1 MFYLHG
7 ARSSQAMGDQ
17 APSADDE
24 KAKIEYELRGKTLK
38 VYLHVL
44 KQGKPVGVR
53 EVQRELG
60 FSSPSVAYHH
70 IEKLARLGII
80 EQDGM
85 GNYVLTKKVDPGILQ
100 AFVNVGR
107 FSLPRLGFYAV
118 FFSTVAAAYAIEDY
132 SFLDLYALVG
142 TVGAAAA
149 FWFETARL
157 WRRKP
162 F

>member
-1 MFYLHG
+1 
-7 ARSSQAMGDQ
+7 MGVTP
-17 APSADDE
+17 PSAESE
-24 KAKIEYELRGKTLK
+24 KEKIEYALRGKTLK
-38 VYLHVL
+38 VYLYVL

-70 IEKLARLGII
+70 MEKLTRLAII
-80 EQDGM
+80 EQDNM

-100 AFVNVGR
+100 AFVNVGK

-118 FFSTVAAAYAIEDY
+118 FFTSVAAAYVVEDY

-149 FWFETARL
+149 FWFEASRL

>member
-1 MFYLHG
+1 MG
-7 ARSSQAMGDQ
+7 APE
-17 APSADDE
+17 PSAEDQ

-38 VYLHVL
+38 VYLYVL

-80 EQDGM
+80 EQDSM
-85 GNYVLTKKVDPGILQ
+85 GDYILTKKVDPGMLQ
-100 AFVNVGR
+100 AFVNVGK

-118 FFSTVAAAYAIEDY
+118 FFTTIAVAYVL
-132 SFLDLYALVG
+132 SNLDLLDVYALIG
-142 TVGAAAA
+142 TIGGSAV
-149 FWFETARL
+149 FWYELLRI
-157 WRRKP
+157 WRWK
-162 F
+162 